1 MRGRRTPT
9 SPLPGAAPGWY
20 GNRVRISRLLKEK
33 SPLLSFE
40 FFPPRNKE
48 SERVLADTVE
58 SLARWRPD
66 FVSVT
71 YGAGGG
77 TCEDTLRWTLDIRAR
92 HHLTVMMHLTCIAS
106 SRAEMEEMA
115 ARLRMEGIDNLLALR
130 GDPPRDLPR
139 EHIRRDFPHASDL
152 VAYLRGRGDW
162 CIGVAGYPETH
173 PEAASPEQDLDFLKR
188 KVDAGADFVITQLFF
203 DNRVFLRFR
212 DRARRA
218 GIAVPLIPGLM
229 PIVNLGQ
236 IRRFTTMCGASIPPA
251 LLACLEGRGPE
262 EVLEAGVEHASAQC
276 RELIAE
282 GAAGIHLYTLN
293 RDAATGRILERIQWR
308 SHQL

>member
-1 MRGRRTPT
+1 M
-9 SPLPGAAPGWY
+9 PGAAPGWY
-20 GNRVRISRLLKEK
+20 SNRVKISRLLKEK
-33 SPLLSFE
+33 GPLLSFE
-40 FFPPRNKE
+40 FFPPRSEE

-77 TCEDTLRWTLDIRAR
+77 TREDTLRWTLDIRSR
-92 HHLTVMMHLTCIAS
+92 HRLEVMMHLTCIAS
-106 SRAEMEEMA
+106 SRREIEELA
-115 ARLRMEGIDNLLALR
+115 ARLRREAIDNLLALR
-130 GDPPRDLPR
+130 GDPPRDLPDTA
-139 EHIRRDFPHASDL
+139 IRRDFPHASDL
-152 VAYLRGRGDW
+152 VAYLRGKGDW

-173 PEAASPEQDLDFLKR
+173 PQAPSPEKDLEFLKR

-203 DNRVFLRFR
+203 DNRFFLRFR

-218 GIAVPLIPGLM
+218 GIAVPLIPGVM
-229 PIVNLGQ
+229 PVVNLGQ

-251 LLACLEGRGPE
+251 LLARLEGRGPE
-262 EVLEAGVEHASAQC
+262 EVLAVGVEHASAQC

-282 GAAGIHLYTLN
+282 GAPGIHLYTLN
-293 RDAATGRILERIQWR
+293 RDAATGRILEVIHPELGRDKLRLPQPVG
-308 SHQL
+308 